1 MVELIT
7 TVVITASSVLL
18 FGYWLRCAC
27 LWMRGQEPHTATPLQ
42 PVAHPKTLKTNSDTQ
57 SVTYVSGPDIWK
69 YGGRAGIRTP
79 DPLGV
84 NEVL

>member
-57 SVTYVSGPDIWK
+57 SVTYVSGPDI
-69 YGGRAGIRTP
+69 GNMVGAQGFEPRTP
-79 DPLGV
+79 SV
-84 NEVL
+84 